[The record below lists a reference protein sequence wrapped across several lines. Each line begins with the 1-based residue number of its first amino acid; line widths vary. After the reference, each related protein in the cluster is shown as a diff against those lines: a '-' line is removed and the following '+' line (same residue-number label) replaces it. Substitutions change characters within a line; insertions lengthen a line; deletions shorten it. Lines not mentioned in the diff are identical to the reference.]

1 MVGSNEVVGIL
12 GNGEIGRAV
21 GRICREAG
29 YKTLVRELTYDE
41 MEGKRIDYL
50 HVNIP
55 EKRRPDFVG
64 IVVKN
69 IVELKPKLTIINSS
83 CSVGAT
89 REIYEKVGLPIV
101 HSPVIGVHPHLYESI
116 KFHFKKIIGP
126 VDKKSLV
133 LAKAH
138 FKKMGLKIEIYD
150 SSENSEAA
158 KLLDLVYYA
167 WNIVFCKWMDEMC
180 KKMGVDFDQVYTRH
194 NQIYNEGYKKL
205 RPNVVRPV
213 LVPTPGPITGHCTIP
228 DTELVQRD
236 FPNRLTEFILKEN
249 KKYHTPG
256 V

>member
-12 GNGEIGRAV
+12 GKGEVGRAV

-29 YKTLVRELTYDE
+29 YKVLVRELKYDE
-41 MEGKRIDYL
+41 ISEKQIDYL

-55 EKRRPDFVG
+55 EKVKADFVRV
-64 IVVKN
+64 VVKN
-69 IVELKPKLTIINSS
+69 IRELRPKLTVINSS

-116 KFHFKKIIGP
+116 KLRFRKIIGP
-126 VDKKSLV
+126 VNKKSLV

-138 FKKMGLKIEIYD
+138 FKKLGLKIEIYG

-167 WNIVFCKWMDEMC
+167 WNIVFCKWMDEIC
-180 KKMGVDFDQVYTRH
+180 GKMGVDFDQVYTRH
-194 NQIYNEGYKKL
+194 NQNYNEGYKKL
-205 RPNVVRPV
+205 RPNVIRPV
-213 LVPTPGPITGHCTIP
+213 LSPTPGPIDGHCTIP
-228 DTELVQRD
+228 DVELIERD
-236 FPNRLTEFILKEN
+236 FPKTD
-249 KKYHTPG
+249 G
-256 V
+256 VYSEGE